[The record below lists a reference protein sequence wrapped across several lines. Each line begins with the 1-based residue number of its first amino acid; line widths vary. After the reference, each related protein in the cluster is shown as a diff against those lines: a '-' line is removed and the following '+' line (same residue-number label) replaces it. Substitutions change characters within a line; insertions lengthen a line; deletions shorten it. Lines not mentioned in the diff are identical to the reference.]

1 MAVIILKISPVISVC
16 VQELA
21 PAFHESERLIF
32 YVKSVR
38 HGGWAVLKTILFSE
52 IFFLIVIF
60 EFILVVYSKIFTRR
74 HQIIV

>member
-1 MAVIILKISPVISVC
+1 MLQNRRGTPRLLSSFPSPLSQRWNEGDLKFILMAVIILKISPVISVC

-38 HGGWAVLKTILFSE
+38 HGG
-52 IFFLIVIF
+52 
-60 EFILVVYSKIFTRR
+60 
-74 HQIIV
+74 